1 MFEGKKSKLRL
12 PGIMTSGMNIKKI
25 LSMTD
30 HTLLRV
36 GCTQDE
42 IDRLCDEAV
51 EYHCAAVCVPP
62 CYVSFAKD
70 RIFGRN
76 KVKVDVTVGFP
87 NGYNTP
93 EIKAAEAAEAKANGA
108 DEIDMV
114 INVAY
119 LKERNF
125 KELQR
130 EISLVREAGRR
141 LILKVIIETC
151 LLTDDEKI
159 AANCLTSLT
168 PGSLRG
174 NAIATPDLQRQF
186 L

>member
-1 MFEGKKSKLRL
+1 
-12 PGIMTSGMNIKKI
+12 MTSGMNIKKI

-76 KVKVDVTVGFP
+76 KVKVGVTVGFP

-93 EIKAAEAAEAKANGA
+93 EAHSESHHRDLPA
-108 DEIDMV
+108 D
-114 INVAY
+114 
-119 LKERNF
+119 
-125 KELQR
+125 
-130 EISLVREAGRR
+130 GRR
-141 LILKVIIETC
+141 EDSRQLSHIADSRIVERKCHRNSRFAETVLMIEH
-151 LLTDDEKI
+151 
-159 AANCLTSLT
+159 TSRT
-168 PGSLRG
+168 LRKE
-174 NAIATPDLQRQF
+174 ALQNP
-186 L
+186 